1 VDEYEALRDA
11 GAPARRGVELLLGRM
26 EREDLLREAGYSRS
40 DFAGVERE
48 VRRLRAQ
55 RVASARTS
63 VAERVLARA
72 RRGLAARWDAAGG
85 SLRPRRAPG
94 GSGFD

>member
-1 VDEYEALRDA
+1 
-11 GAPARRGVELLLGRM
+11 M

-40 DFAGVERE
+40 DFAEVERE

-55 RVASARTS
+55 RVASARAS

-85 SLRPRRAPG
+85 GSRRPRRRPG
-94 GSGFD
+94 ASSFD